1 MEYKYIIPC
10 WIGVVFGMVGLI
22 CGEVWGFGERESG
35 HLVCRKILRRKDERK
50 KALKTL
56 SIFEDF
62 LFFITD
68 LKIN

>member
-1 MEYKYIIPC
+1 
-10 WIGVVFGMVGLI
+10 MVGLI

-56 SIFEDF
+56 SLFEEF
-62 LFFITD
+62 FIFITD
-68 LKIN
+68 LKINKNDGSPTHYYHSVNSV